1 MPITRKD
8 NAANDMSRPYAG
20 YPARV
25 RMAGIGSRTLYLP
38 QPSAAVGRS
47 ARNERVPDY
56 DMMRPLPLAACLA
69 LAAALSVAVVTAQTP
84 VPPAAAPAA
93 TPAGTAPAAV
103 AVPPPATPVGNA
115 QTGRTL
121 AYTCQGCHGVEG
133 YKNAYP
139 SFHVPRIGGQSAE
152 YLAQA
157 LTEYKKGNRKHP
169 TMQAQAQ
176 SFSDQDIA
184 DISAYLSSVK

>member
-1 MPITRKD
+1 
-8 NAANDMSRPYAG
+8 
-20 YPARV
+20 
-25 RMAGIGSRTLYLP
+25 
-38 QPSAAVGRS
+38 
-47 ARNERVPDY
+47 
-56 DMMRPLPLAACLA
+56 MMRPLPLAACLA
-69 LAAALSVAVVTAQTP
+69 LAATLAVAAVTAQTP
-84 VPPAAAPAA
+84 TATPAEAAPVPAAAAPA
-93 TPAGTAPAAV
+93 PVAAV
-103 AVPPPATPVGNA
+103 PVGNA

-121 AYTCQGCHGVEG
+121 AYTCQGCHGVTG

-152 YLAQA
+152 YLTRA

-184 DISAYLSSVK
+184 DISAYLSTVK

>member
-1 MPITRKD
+1 
-8 NAANDMSRPYAG
+8 
-20 YPARV
+20 
-25 RMAGIGSRTLYLP
+25 
-38 QPSAAVGRS
+38 
-47 ARNERVPDY
+47 
-56 DMMRPLPLAACLA
+56 MRPLPLAACLA

-84 VPPAAAPAA
+84 APSAPKPAEAAPAPAAAAPAA
-93 TPAGTAPAAV
+93 SAV
-103 AVPPPATPVGNA
+103 LVGNA

-184 DISAYLSSVK
+184 DLSAYLSSVK

>member
-1 MPITRKD
+1 
-8 NAANDMSRPYAG
+8 
-20 YPARV
+20 
-25 RMAGIGSRTLYLP
+25 
-38 QPSAAVGRS
+38 
-47 ARNERVPDY
+47 
-56 DMMRPLPLAACLA
+56 MMRPLPLAACLA

-93 TPAGTAPAAV
+93 TPAETVPAPAAA

>member
-1 MPITRKD
+1 
-8 NAANDMSRPYAG
+8 
-20 YPARV
+20 
-25 RMAGIGSRTLYLP
+25 
-38 QPSAAVGRS
+38 
-47 ARNERVPDY
+47 
-56 DMMRPLPLAACLA
+56 MMRPLPLAACLA

-84 VPPAAAPAA
+84 ASPAAAPAEAKPAEAVTAPA
-93 TPAGTAPAAV
+93 TAAPAAV
-103 AVPPPATPVGNA
+103 ASPAVLVGNA
-115 QTGRTL
+115 EAGRTL

-184 DISAYLSSVK
+184 DLSAYLSSVK